1 MATPKNAPRGPASP
15 LSPNRITRLQ
25 EKEEL
30 SNLNDRLAVYIDKVR
45 FLEAENAGL
54 RLRITESETE
64 VSRELTGLKA
74 AYEAELADAR
84 QTLDS
89 VAKERAHLQLEL
101 GKLREEHKELRASL
115 AELKDVE
122 ALLNSKDAS
131 LTTALGEKRSLEAEN
146 REQKAQIG
154 KLEASLGDARK
165 QLQDE
170 MLRRVDGENRIQ
182 TLKEEL
188 EFQKNLHSE
197 VSPEQ
202 IWSSSTAPLLP
213 ELMSLGAS
221 SQELREV
228 KRRHE
233 SRVVELDSGH
243 QKDFESKLA
252 EALVEMRNQ
261 HELQIQMYKDELE
274 KTYNTKLENARQ
286 SADRSSHLVG
296 AAHEELQ
303 QIRVRLESTSTQLSQ
318 LQKQLAAREAKIKE
332 LEDGLSLERDTTRRL
347 LGDKDKEM
355 AQMRQRMQQQLDEYQ
370 ELLDVKLALDME
382 ICAYRKL
389 LEGEEQRLRLSPS
402 PPPPRVAAAHSSGAA
417 LHARSVQQS
426 ATSTPAKRRRPN
438 DSDSE
443 ASSVV
448 GGAVARTRISQQAS
462 ASGRVTVDEVDLEG
476 KFVRLSN
483 KADEVR
489 GDAARRPGCLTPAAP
504 VCPQDQALGNWQLK
518 RQVGTGAPIV
528 FKFPLKFSLKA
539 GQRVTIWAAGAGRSP
554 SPPSDLVWKSQ
565 ASWGTGDVLH
575 TTLIS
580 ASGQEMASRKVTRTH
595 FEDEDD
601 DDMVR
606 ASVWVRLSMTSFQE
620 DAASARLK
628 RRRAGSSLS
637 RRMDGHREVGS
648 VSPPPPARPPSG
660 RPSAVC
666 SQPANQAVL
675 LQQVAHSTCG
685 DSEYNLRSRTVVCGS
700 CGLPSNKPS

>member
-1 MATPKNAPRGPASP
+1 MPRQIGAMATPKNAPRGPASP

-101 GKLREEHKELRASL
+101 GKLREEHKELRARNTKKESDL
-115 AELKDVE
+115 AGAAELKDVE

-197 VSPEQ
+197 
-202 IWSSSTAPLLP
+202 
-213 ELMSLGAS
+213 
-221 SQELREV
+221 ELREV

-483 KADEVR
+483 KADE
-489 GDAARRPGCLTPAAP
+489 
-504 VCPQDQALGNWQLK
+504 DQALGNWQLK

-601 DDMVR
+601 DDMDGE
-606 ASVWVRLSMTSFQE
+606 LSHHH
-620 DAASARLK
+620 AHGCSAG
-628 RRRAGSSLS
+628 RR
-637 RRMDGHREVGS
+637 
-648 VSPPPPARPPSG
+648 
-660 RPSAVC
+660 
-666 SQPANQAVL
+666 
-675 LQQVAHSTCG
+675 
-685 DSEYNLRSRTVVCGS
+685 
-700 CGLPSNKPS
+700 